1 MNVLYIIILLLL
13 GLFAYS
19 LYRPRFIEEQNVLSN
34 MKDTGAILID
44 VRTSYERTQGN
55 PPDSLHLPI
64 DRLVFDL
71 ERLIPDKTQ
80 PIIFCCK
87 RAIRSE
93 ASSVIAK
100 RLGYSNVS
108 YTGNC
113 ELI

>member
-1 MNVLYIIILLLL
+1 MNILYIIILLILV
-13 GLFAYS
+13 FFVYFRYHS
-19 LYRPRFIEEQNVLSN
+19 RFIEEKNVLSN

-44 VRTSYERTQGN
+44 VRTSYERKQGN

-100 RLGYSNVS
+100 RLGYTNVS